1 MVRKQNYE
9 LWNTLTIYFF
19 CWYTEKELWSKTLDF
34 LTKAKSSQ
42 NEQSKQLSDQ
52 LLFFAKKFSDNGN
65 GNVNSN
71 SNAIVESKSPV
82 DVKYL
87 LKENEKLNF
96 QVKQLLKEIEINRL
110 LNVQFFPS
118 FFFKK
123 IKTFHNNNQNY
134 YIIIFLSIFSQFK
147 KIRKLNKIQFP

>member
-1 MVRKQNYE
+1 M
-9 LWNTLTIYFF
+9 
-19 CWYTEKELWSKTLDF
+19 WSKTLDF

-118 FFFKK
+118 FFIKK
-123 IKTFHNNNQNY
+123 LKKPSNNNNENY
-134 YIIIFLSIFSQFK
+134 YKIIFLSIFSPFK